1 MYVIR
6 NIAIAI
12 KLSTSLSPLDVGV
25 KKHPDN
31 HSHGYRDWASAVDVR
46 LPACG
51 SPPPHEECSW
61 FRRRFSGSLPPEHTN
76 RCWAPLADVDA
87 TSGQWGILISF
98 PPDPMG
104 GLLGVG
110 FVDSIRDLFEIIE
123 LLSDLPCP
131 AELVERLDLL
141 DRGTVIGAEV

>member
-1 MYVIR
+1 
-6 NIAIAI
+6 
-12 KLSTSLSPLDVGV
+12 
-25 KKHPDN
+25 
-31 HSHGYRDWASAVDVR
+31 
-46 LPACG
+46 
-51 SPPPHEECSW
+51 
-61 FRRRFSGSLPPEHTN
+61 
-76 RCWAPLADVDA
+76 
-87 TSGQWGILISF
+87 
-98 PPDPMG
+98 MG